1 MIDSPGPQSYAP
13 GMSERP
19 ESLPMRTVATQPV
32 DRTIDGEDDSRL
44 GAVPLDDGSAVAA
57 TVASQSSLSASAV
70 RDSGVRTPSATLT
83 GDLRGSLIGR
93 FMVLRK
99 LGEGGMGQV
108 YAAYDTDLDRKVAIK
123 LLSSNYQSH
132 TAIARLTREAQGLA
146 RLSHP
151 NVVAVYE
158 VGQHQGAVFIAMEYV
173 DGQTLRDYFASTPD
187 RSWQHK
193 LAVLVQAGKGLAAA
207 HDKQLVHRDFKP
219 DNVMV
224 ATDGRVRVLD
234 FGLVRGLESE
244 RDDDE
249 PSKPNDVGALRSPAD
264 RQLTQTGAI
273 MGTPAYM
280 ALEQLEGKRADAS
293 TDQFS
298 FCMVVFEALHGER
311 PFEGDTGAAVA
322 ARMYANEVRP
332 RPTQS
337 KVPRRVCDAI
347 VRGLAAKPSE
357 RWPNMPSLL
366 AELEANL
373 ERRKRRWIW
382 AVVGALATLVTLV
395 VIATPLVRDAL
406 LERDQ
411 RIAEQAQDLEARA
424 VLLEQAAAD
433 LEQRNLDLQR
443 QFDIQAGLTA
453 TLLADS
459 PGRSVEALA
468 LAIDVYGRY
477 LLHGEVPPLP
487 IEAGLFAATR
497 GIHDAR
503 ELLGHTDK
511 VVTIEFSPDG
521 TRLATASRDD
531 TVKLWD
537 PVTGE
542 LLRTLSGHVDDVHS
556 VEFSPDGARVLTTS
570 ADSSVTIWMT
580 ETGKQLETI
589 DDYDVSVARF
599 SPDGRSLAIGAADGS
614 LSLWNV
620 AADEEI
626 VEQRV
631 LAGTA
636 RVDALAFSPDGARL
650 ATATHDGLLH
660 LWAPGSASQTELA
673 RIEVAGID
681 ARTLKFSPDSTRL
694 AAAGVDG
701 SIVLRDGQSGD
712 AIATLDAR
720 HGEVQALAFAPLG
733 PPRLLSSGNEGSPKL
748 WRTDTGE
755 LVATVDGHREA
766 ATDIAFAPDGRTFA
780 TVSYDARVRLGDS
793 TTGHVFELLEGQ
805 LGKLDRVVFSPDG
818 ARLVSLGS
826 DRVVRVWSVARTNE
840 DLLVR
845 GRERELG
852 AVAFS
857 RDRTRVLA
865 GERGGHASVWTTSA
879 ASEGD
884 APGRLLLDLD
894 HAGETI
900 YSVAFAPDGARL
912 ATGDTAG
919 LARIWDATS
928 GALQHLL
935 GPHADDVKALGFS
948 PDGRLLASADMI
960 GQLRLWDVASGAL
973 VREWMAAEHGVTAL
987 AFAPDGA
994 SIATAGLIGL
1004 VSIWSVE
1011 TGARQHLLGA
1021 EGLLFALAYS
1031 PDGRQLAVAGARTQI
1046 EIWDIASEKPVSV
1059 LVGED
1064 PMIDGVAFAPDGLR
1078 LITGGDAWVRLWD
1091 LSSGLHVANFATHD
1105 TKLLTVA
1112 FSQDGTQIY
1121 SASADGQVR
1130 VSVANANRRLELAC
1144 RALRGNRGYAVVAPT
1159 CASVLE

>member
-1 MIDSPGPQSYAP
+1 MP
-13 GMSERP
+13 ERP
-19 ESLPMRTVATQPV
+19 EPMSMHTVVTTASASS
-32 DRTIDGEDDSRL
+32 E
-44 GAVPLDDGSAVAA
+44 GSALEA
-57 TVASQSSLSASAV
+57 TLASEHSSGRSRPASASS
-70 RDSGVRTPSATLT
+70 RDSSHAGARAGTSMLT
-83 GDLRGSLIGR
+83 GDLPGSLIGH

-108 YAAYDTDLDRKVAIK
+108 YAAYDADLDRKVAIK
-123 LLSSNYQSH
+123 LLSGGHQSP

-158 VGQHQGAVFIAMEYV
+158 VGHQQGVVFIAMEYV
-173 DGQTLRDYFASTPD
+173 DGQTLRDYFERTPD
-187 RSWQHK
+187 RNWQDK

-234 FGLVRGLESE
+234 FGLVRDLEPEHPSSE
-244 RDDDE
+244 AREQDDHDDHDDHDNHHHAE
-249 PSKPNDVGALRSPAD
+249 PRPPAH
-264 RQLTQTGAI
+264 RHLTRTGAI
-273 MGTPAYM
+273 LGTPAYM
-280 ALEQLEGKRADAS
+280 ALEQLEGKRADAL
-293 TDQFS
+293 TDQFA
-298 FCMVVFEALHGER
+298 FCVVVFEALYGER
-311 PFEGDTGAAVA
+311 PFAGDTAAAVA
-322 ARMYANEVRP
+322 ARMYAGEVRP
-332 RPTQS
+332 RPS
-337 KVPRRVCDAI
+337 KTEVPRHVHDAI

-366 AELEANL
+366 AELEASL

-406 LERDQ
+406 GERDR
-411 RIAEQAQDLEARA
+411 RIAEQAQDLEAHA
-424 VLLEQAAAD
+424 LGLEQAAVELA
-433 LEQRNLDLQR
+433 QRNAELQR
-443 QFDIQAGLTA
+443 QFDIQAGLNA

-459 PGRSVEALA
+459 PGRSVEALT

-477 LLHGEVPPLP
+477 RLRGEAPPLA

-497 GIHDAR
+497 RIHDAR

-511 VVTIEFSPDG
+511 VVDIEFSPDG
-521 TRLATASRDD
+521 TRFATASRDD

-570 ADSSVTIWMT
+570 ADASVTIWMT

-599 SPDGRSLAIGAADGS
+599 SPDGRSLAIGAVDGS
-614 LSLWNV
+614 ISLWNV
-620 AADEEI
+620 AADEDV

-631 LAGTA
+631 LSAGA
-636 RVDALAFSPDGARL
+636 AVDALAFSSDGTRMAAATQAGRL
-650 ATATHDGLLH
+650 RV
-660 LWAPGSASQTELA
+660 WAFAGPTSPTELA
-673 RIEVAGID
+673 SIEVGKVD
-681 ARTLKFSPDSTRL
+681 ARTLEFSPDGTRL

-701 SIVLRDGQSGD
+701 SIVLRDGQSGA
-712 AIATLDAR
+712 AIATLAAN
-720 HGEVQALAFAPLG
+720 HGEVQALAFAPVG

-766 ATDIAFAPDGRTFA
+766 ATDVAFAPDGRTFA

-793 TTGHVFELLEGQ
+793 ATGHIVELLEGQ
-805 LGKLDRVVFSPDG
+805 LGKLDRVAFSPDG

-826 DRVVRVWSVARTNE
+826 DRVVRVWSAVRTNE
-840 DLLVR
+840 TLLVR
-845 GRERELG
+845 GREHELG
-852 AVAFS
+852 AAAFS
-857 RDRTRVLA
+857 SDRTRVLA
-865 GERGGHASVWTTSA
+865 GERGGHASVWTTLPASA
-879 ASEGD
+879 QAD
-884 APGRLLLDLD
+884 APGQLLLDLD
-894 HAGETI
+894 HARETV

-919 LARIWDATS
+919 FARIWDAMS
-928 GALQHLL
+928 GELLHQL
-935 GPHADDVKALGFS
+935 GPHADDVKAVGFS
-948 PDGRLLASADMI
+948 PDGRRLASADMK
-960 GQLRLWDVASGAL
+960 GQLRVWDVASGAL

-987 AFAPDGA
+987 AFSPDGA
-994 SIATAGLIGL
+994 SVATAGLIGL
-1004 VSIWSVE
+1004 VSTWNVE
-1011 TGARQHLLGA
+1011 TGAREHLLGA

-1031 PDGRQLAVAGARTQI
+1031 PDGRQLAVAGARKQI
-1046 EIWDIASEKPVSV
+1046 EIWELETEKQASV

-1064 PMIDGVAFAPDGLR
+1064 PMIDSVAFSPDGLR
-1078 LITGGDAWVRLWD
+1078 VITGGDAWVRLWD
-1091 LSSGLHVANFATHD
+1091 LASGVHLANFATHD
-1105 TKLLTVA
+1105 ARLLAVA
-1112 FSQDGTQIY
+1112 FSQDGMQVY

-1130 VSVANANRRLELAC
+1130 MSIANANQRLQLAC
-1144 RALRGNRGYAVVAPT
+1144 RALRGNRGYGVVAPT
-1159 CASVLE
+1159 CTSVLE

>member
-1 MIDSPGPQSYAP
+1 
-13 GMSERP
+13 
-19 ESLPMRTVATQPV
+19 MRTVATQPV
-32 DRTIDGEDDSRL
+32 DRTMITGEHGPELGSLGPDNLSAAAQTEAGQNSDGVVMETVAGEHSLRSA
-44 GAVPLDDGSAVAA
+44 GSGSARDGSPRAA
-57 TVASQSSLSASAV
+57 SS
-70 RDSGVRTPSATLT
+70 TL
-83 GDLRGSLIGR
+83 GEDLRGSLIGR

-123 LLSSNYQSH
+123 ILRSNYQSA

-151 NVVAVYE
+151 NVVAVYD
-158 VGQHQGAVFIAMEYV
+158 VGQHRGAVFIAMEYV
-173 DGQTLRDYFASTPD
+173 DGQTLRDYFASASES
-187 RSWQHK
+187 SWQDK
-193 LAVLVQAGKGLAAA
+193 LAILVQAGKGLAAA

-234 FGLVRGLESE
+234 FGLVRALESE
-244 RDDDE
+244 RDDE
-249 PSKPNDVGALRSPAD
+249 PRETDDVGNALRSPAD
-264 RQLTQTGAI
+264 QHLTRTGAI

-298 FCMVVFEALHGER
+298 FCMVAFEALHGER

-322 ARMYANEVRP
+322 ARMYAGEVRP
-332 RPTQS
+332 RPS
-337 KVPRRVCDAI
+337 KSEVPRRVHDAI

-357 RWPNMPSLL
+357 RWPDMPSLL
-366 AELEANL
+366 AALEASL

-382 AVVGALATLVTLV
+382 AVAGALATIVTFV

-406 LERDQ
+406 AKRDQ
-411 RIAEQAQDLEARA
+411 QIAEQAQDLEDRA
-424 VLLEQAAAD
+424 LELEGAAVE
-433 LEQRNLDLQR
+433 LERRNAELQR

-459 PGRSVEALA
+459 PGRSVEALS

-477 LLHGEVPPLP
+477 HARGEALPLA
-487 IEAGLFAATR
+487 IEAGMFAATR
-497 GIHDAR
+497 RIHDAR
-503 ELLGHTDK
+503 ELLGHTEK
-511 VVTIEFSPDG
+511 VLAIEFSPDG
-521 TRLATASRDD
+521 KRFATASRDD

-542 LLRTLSGHVDDVHS
+542 LLRTLSGHVADVHS

-570 ADSSVTIWMT
+570 ADASVTIWMA

-589 DDYDVSVARF
+589 DDYDVSVAHF

-620 AADEEI
+620 AADEEV

-631 LAGTA
+631 LAAGA
-636 RVDALAFSPDGARL
+636 RVDALAFSPDGTRL
-650 ATATHDGLLH
+650 AAGTQEGLVR
-660 LWAPGSASQTELA
+660 LWAFSGSASPSELA
-673 RIEVAGID
+673 RIEVGKVD
-681 ARTLKFSPDSTRL
+681 ARTLRFSPDGTRL
-694 AAAGVDG
+694 AAAGTDG
-701 SIVLRDGQSGD
+701 SIVLCDGQSG
-712 AIATLDAR
+712 AAVATLAAI
-720 HGEVQALAFAPLG
+720 HGEVQALAFAPVG

-766 ATDIAFAPDGRTFA
+766 ATDIAFAPDGKTFA

-793 TTGHVFELLEGQ
+793 ATGHVFELLEGQ

-818 ARLVSLGS
+818 ARLLSLGS
-826 DRVVRVWSVARTNE
+826 DRIVRVWSTTRTNE
-840 DLLVR
+840 TLLIR

-857 RDRTRVLA
+857 PDRTRVLA
-865 GERGGHASVWTTSA
+865 GERGGHASVWTA
-879 ASEGD
+879 EGNGSD
-884 APGRLLLDLD
+884 GSSQLLLDLD
-894 HAGETI
+894 HARETV

-919 LARIWDATS
+919 FARIWDATS
-928 GALQHLL
+928 GELLHQL
-935 GPHADDVKALGFS
+935 GPHADDVKAVGFS
-948 PDGRLLASADMI
+948 PDGRRFASADMN
-960 GQLRLWDVASGAL
+960 GQLRIWDAASGAL
-973 VREWMAAEHGVTAL
+973 VREWMAAEHGVSAL

-994 SIATAGLIGL
+994 SIATTGLIGL
-1004 VSIWSVE
+1004 AHTWNVE
-1011 TGARQHLLGA
+1011 TGAREHLLGA

-1031 PDGRQLAVAGARTQI
+1031 PDGKQLAVAGSRKQI
-1046 EIWDIASEKPVSV
+1046 EIWELASEKQVSV

-1064 PMIDGVAFAPDGLR
+1064 PMIDSVAFSPDGR
-1078 LITGGDAWVRLWD
+1078 RIITGGDAWVRLWD
-1091 LSSGLHVANFATHD
+1091 LASALHIANFATHD
-1105 TKLLTVA
+1105 TKLLAVG
-1112 FSQDGTQIY
+1112 FSPDGMQVY

-1130 VSVANANRRLELAC
+1130 VSVANADRRLELAC
-1144 RALRGNRGYAVVAPT
+1144 RALRGNRGYGVVAPT